1 MSHTSSIK
9 IPPSDKILVNT
20 RELAGLLSIGYNNA
34 ADVGE
39 RAGAT
44 VKIGRRKLYNVEQVK
59 HYIAT
64 NNVI

>member
-1 MSHTSSIK
+1 MSYTSRDIIS
-9 IPPSDKILVNT
+9 PSEKILVNT

-39 RAGAT
+39 RAGAI
-44 VKIGRRKLYNVEQVK
+44 VKIGNRKLYNVEQIKRYV
-59 HYIAT
+59 AT